1 MDITSPLV
9 GTIVKIGVARSRQV
23 TRGDELMII
32 ESMKMEHPIVI
43 DRSGTVAEIC
53 VTVGQTVIEGQL
65 LIQINET
72 VSAQDV
78 QTQDMQTQD
87 HLTSSI
93 DGQIGADKNNERSDL
108 AAYRKRRA
116 QTHDDNRTDA
126 VVKRH
131 ARGQRT
137 ARENIADLVDKNSF
151 SEYGSFAVAAQR
163 GRRTEDEL
171 ISTTPADGLVCGIAS
186 INGDLFDS
194 DKSRCA
200 VLSYDYMVL
209 AGTQGFINHRKKD
222 RLFDI
227 AQRLQLP
234 VVLFAEGGGGRPG
247 DTDAPGV
254 AGLDVMSFAAFAKL
268 SGLVPLIGIASGY
281 CFAGNAALLGCCD
294 VIIATENS
302 NIGMAGPAM
311 VLGGGLGTVAPTAI
325 GPIATQS
332 KNGVVD
338 IRVADEQA
346 AVTVAQRYLSYFQ
359 GTTSNYKRHD
369 DELLRNT
376 VPEQRTRIYD
386 VRKVVELLCDIDSLL
401 ELRAEFGVGIITA
414 FGRIEGKPVGVV
426 ANNPSHLGGAIDV
439 DGADKMSRF
448 VQLCDAFDI
457 PLISLCDTPG
467 FMVGVDAEEGAQVRH
482 FARLF
487 VTAASVTIPWL
498 TVVLRKGYGLGAQA
512 MAGGSFHA
520 KEMIV
525 AWPTGE
531 FGGMGLEGAVRL
543 GFKRELDATANISER
558 NALEQ
563 RLIAQAYERG
573 GALNMASHTE
583 IDDVIDPADTRSRLI
598 SILRACPIPQ
608 SRNSK
613 KRPMIDTW

>member
-1 MDITSPLV
+1 
-9 GTIVKIGVARSRQV
+9 
-23 TRGDELMII
+23 MII

-93 DGQIGADKNNERSDL
+93 DGQIGADKNSERSDL
-108 AAYRKRRA
+108 AAYKKRRA

-137 ARENIADLVDKNSF
+137 ARENIADLVDENSF

-563 RLIAQAYERG
+563 HLIAQAYERG

>member
-72 VSAQDV
+72 ASAQDV

-93 DGQIGADKNNERSDL
+93 DGQIGADKNSERSDL

-137 ARENIADLVDKNSF
+137 ARENIADLVDENSF

-608 SRNSK
+608 SRNAK

>member
-32 ESMKMEHPIVI
+32 ESMKMEHPIVV

-72 VSAQDV
+72 ASAQDV
-78 QTQDMQTQD
+78 QTQG

-93 DGQIGADKNNERSDL
+93 DGQIGADKNSERSDL
-108 AAYRKRRA
+108 AAYKKRRA

>member
-72 VSAQDV
+72 ASAQDV

-93 DGQIGADKNNERSDL
+93 DGQIGADKNSERSDL

-137 ARENIADLVDKNSF
+137 ARENIADLVDENSF

-543 GFKRELDATANISER
+543 GFKRELNATANISER

>member
-72 VSAQDV
+72 ASAQDV

-93 DGQIGADKNNERSDL
+93 DGQIGADKNSERSDL
-108 AAYRKRRA
+108 AAYKKRRA

-137 ARENIADLVDKNSF
+137 ARENIADLVDENSF

>member
-1 MDITSPLV
+1 
-9 GTIVKIGVARSRQV
+9 
-23 TRGDELMII
+23 MII

>member
-72 VSAQDV
+72 ASAQDV

-93 DGQIGADKNNERSDL
+93 DGQIGADKNSERSDL

-137 ARENIADLVDKNSF
+137 ARENIADLVDENSF

-543 GFKRELDATANISER
+543 GFKRELNATANISER

-608 SRNSK
+608 SRNAK

>member
-1 MDITSPLV
+1 MDIMSPLV

>member
-72 VSAQDV
+72 ASAQDV

-137 ARENIADLVDKNSF
+137 ARENIADLVDENSF

-338 IRVADEQA
+338 IRVADEQV

-608 SRNSK
+608 SRNAK